1 MFVDKQDV
9 SPTEMKTM
17 LGVTC
22 TLPRWLIDCTSDLA
36 NQRLFF
42 VHTQRPEL
50 IGELVPHAEVP
61 ANEVPAALK
70 TTLGLTLCRI
80 IWKESPAGQELY
92 ELTLSLE
99 EAIEDFLMAAK
110 QKFPLARFAPR

>member
-1 MFVDKQDV
+1 
-9 SPTEMKTM
+9 M

-36 NQRLFF
+36 HQRLFF

-50 IGELVPHAEVP
+50 IGELIPQAEVP
-61 ANEVPAALK
+61 ASENAAALR

-80 IWKESPAGQELY
+80 IWKDSPAGAELY

-99 EAIEDFLMAAK
+99 EAIEDFLKSAK
-110 QKFPLARFAPR
+110 QRFPLTRFSPR